1 VQVQVPSS
9 YELAGYR
16 YHEGNASRLRS
27 NEKVIARLAELQAA
41 AAKASEVTVKSLL
54 AELETARERAD
65 SAEQFSAAVRA
76 IEAKAKI
83 SGVMVEKIEVTSI
96 NEGFD
101 NAQSFEEVAEVLAAA
116 MAKDKGYK
124 LTPEERAGFA
134 KLLEQWIQVIDD
146 YLAGCSKPVLVLSVR
161 DRENIERRRLGL
173 PRRGNGSDNRA

>member
-116 MAKDKGYK
+116 MAKDKGATNSRQK
-124 LTPEERAGFA
+124 NAQA
-134 KLLEQWIQVIDD
+134 
-146 YLAGCSKPVLVLSVR
+146 
-161 DRENIERRRLGL
+161 L
-173 PRRGNGSDNRA
+173 PNC